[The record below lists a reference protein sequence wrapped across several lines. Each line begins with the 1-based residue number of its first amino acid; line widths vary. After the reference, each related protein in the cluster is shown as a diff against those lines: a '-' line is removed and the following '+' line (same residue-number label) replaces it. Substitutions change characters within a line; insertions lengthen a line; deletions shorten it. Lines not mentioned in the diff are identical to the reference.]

1 MSMSSEIDDLQRP
14 ITVAPETTDLAT
26 VCESVDMVV
35 LTSFEES
42 QLDGEPDLVLEL
54 IDLYLTETARLLVA
68 MREALTNKDEL
79 SIKRAAHSLR
89 GSSGSLGILQI
100 ANICDKLERT
110 ESKDMFPIA
119 SDLLEYIEQEFAR
132 VSQILLAER
141 QRRGE

>member
-1 MSMSSEIDDLQRP
+1 MARSSVL
-14 ITVAPETTDLAT
+14 
-26 VCESVDMVV
+26 V

-54 IDLYLTETARLLVA
+54 IELYLTETVRLLVA
-68 MREALTNKDEL
+68 MQEALTNKDEL

-89 GSSGSLGILQI
+89 GSSSSLGILQM
-100 ANICDKLERT
+100 ANFCDKLERT
-110 ESKDMFPIA
+110 ESKDMFVIA
-119 SDLLEYIEQEFAR
+119 SDLLECIEQEFAR

>member
-1 MSMSSEIDDLQRP
+1 MAMSSEIDDLQRL
-14 ITVAPETTDLAT
+14 ITVAPETTDLDT
-26 VCESVDMVV
+26 GCESVDMAV

-54 IDLYLTETARLLVA
+54 IDLYLTETVRLLVA

-89 GSSGSLGILQI
+89 GSSSSLGILQM
-100 ANICDKLERT
+100 AFICDELERT
-110 ESKDMFPIA
+110 EFKDMFAIA
-119 SDLLEYIEQEFAR
+119 SELLKCMEQEFAR

>member
-1 MSMSSEIDDLQRP
+1 MTMSSEIDDLQRP
-14 ITVAPETTDLAT
+14 ITVAPETTDLDT
-26 VCESVDMVV
+26 VCESVDMAV

-54 IDLYLTETARLLVA
+54 IDLYLTETVRLLVA
-68 MREALTNKDEL
+68 MREALMNKDEL

-89 GSSGSLGILQI
+89 GSSSTLGILQI
-100 ANICDKLERT
+100 AFICDELERT
-110 ESKDMFPIA
+110 EFKDMFAIA
-119 SDLLEYIEQEFAR
+119 SELLKCIEQEFAR